1 MISAVEFFHYLK
13 NMVVAKPRV
22 EMGQGLR
29 AAKNPMEVLR
39 RSSMVYAKSQSGFRY
54 RRFGK
59 SEKW

>member
-22 EMGQGLR
+22 EMGQGLKVV
-29 AAKNPMEVLR
+29 KNPMEVLR
-39 RSSMVYAKSQSGFRY
+39 RSSMVYTKSQSGFRY
-54 RRFGK
+54 RRFVR